1 MHRRVNAARSRNGR
15 FEALWAGSPIAVY
28 NYLPAGSQWRQRP
41 VLKLN
46 IFGRFWVADA
56 LGTEIAVKS
65 RKSRALLAYLA
76 LPPGKARS
84 REQIMALLW
93 SDRGDQQARS
103 SLRQA
108 LSGLRKELGEERI
121 SALRITDEAITL
133 DPARIIVEPA
143 APGEVL
149 LDGLR
154 LSDPAFEEW
163 LRDERLRLEDN
174 IGTIVQGQTPER
186 PSKPAIA
193 ILPFHN
199 LSDDPEQLYFSDG
212 LTEDIIT
219 ELSRFKSLDVVAR
232 NSTFVYRDQAVD
244 ISEIGEKVGASHL
257 LEGSVR
263 KAGKRIRLT
272 AQLIDGTT
280 GKHIWADRYDREL
293 EDIFALQDELVR
305 SIVSALA
312 VRLNAADT
320 NRALRKPATSLAA
333 YDLYLRAVDLDKSY
347 TPDSVHRAKE
357 LAAQAVALDPGFARA
372 YTALAVEIFT
382 CGWFENAPP
391 ENYLDEA
398 LRAAARAVEL
408 DPDDSFCVS
417 TLAITHLQRREF
429 DQARHYFEQ
438 ALKSN
443 PNDSWIW
450 TDYAWF
456 LTSVGQSDEALAR
469 LDSKEI
475 FEPHPPNWHW
485 EIRGQVLYDLK
496 RYDDAR
502 TSFERMSVVPFW
514 AKGFL
519 AACCGRLGDAE
530 AAGRYWAEAL
540 EATPDLGQTFH
551 RWTDCYQDPA
561 AAEHWVAG
569 LRKAALLE

>member
-1 MHRRVNAARSRNGR
+1 
-15 FEALWAGSPIAVY
+15 
-28 NYLPAGSQWRQRP
+28 
-41 VLKLN
+41 VLRLN
-46 IFGRFWVADA
+46 IFGTFRVADA
-56 LGTEIAVKS
+56 LGNEIAVKS

-76 LPPGKARS
+76 LPPGKTRS

-121 SALRITDEAITL
+121 SALQITDEAITL
-133 DPARIIVEPA
+133 DPARVVVEPA

-149 LDGLR
+149 LDGLH

-163 LRDERLRLEDN
+163 LRDERLRLED
-174 IGTIVQGQTPER
+174 GSAAPTQEQTPDR
-186 PSKPAIA
+186 LGKPAIA

-263 KAGKRIRLT
+263 KAAKRIRLT
-272 AQLIDGTT
+272 AQLIDAKTGT
-280 GKHIWADRYDREL
+280 HIWADRYDREL

-320 NRALRKPATSLAA
+320 KRSLRKPATSLAA
-333 YDLYLRAVDLDKSY
+333 YDLYLRAVDLDSSY
-347 TPDSVHRAKE
+347 NPDSVRQAKE
-357 LAAQAVALDPGFARA
+357 LASRAVALDPGFARA

-398 LRAAARAVEL
+398 LRAAAKAVEL

-417 TLAITHLQRREF
+417 TLATTHLQRREF
-429 DQARHYFEQ
+429 DQARHYFDQ

-456 LTSVGQSDEALAR
+456 LTSVGRSEEALER

-475 FEPHPPNWHW
+475 FEPYPPNWHW
-485 EIRGQVLYDLK
+485 EIRGQVLYDLE
-496 RYDDAR
+496 RYDEAR

-514 AKGFL
+514 VKGFL

-540 EATPDLGQTFH
+540 EATPDLGETFV
-551 RWTDCYQDPA
+551 RWLQAYQDPA
-561 AAEHWVAG
+561 DAEQWLEG